1 MTIIQR
7 FLKKIKS
14 FFKKENLLNIAIVNN
29 PTKKQMP
36 TENGTSA
43 FSHLDNTPMAK
54 LVKGLEPSAY

>member
-7 FLKKIKS
+7 FLKKSKS

-43 FSHLDNTPMAK
+43 FK